1 MVDLAQYQELIV
13 RQQVEHL
20 EVFTGIETANRYTV
34 STVEGEELLH
44 AYEESGWLARL
55 FLKTHRPL
63 TLHIIDQEG
72 QPVLSASRGF
82 FWFLSHLHMQDG
94 ADRPIGSLRRR
105 LTFLNRKFNLE
116 DSSGATV
123 AEVRGRLL
131 RPNTFILYVDDT
143 EVARITKQWGGL
155 AKEAFSDADTFR
167 VQQDTRGRDQDFSLL
182 VLATAFA
189 IDLDFFEKGGGA
201 SFSMGG

>member
-1 MVDLAQYQELIV
+1 MVDLTQYQDLIV

-34 STVEGEELLH
+34 STPEGEELLH
-44 AYEESGWLARL
+44 AYEESGWMARL

-72 QPVLSASRGF
+72 QPVLSASRSF
-82 FWFLSHLHMQDG
+82 FWFLSHLHMRDG
-94 ADRPIGSLRRR
+94 TDRPIGSLRRR
-105 LTFLNRKFNLE
+105 LTFLNRKFSLE
-116 DSSGATV
+116 DSSGAPI

-131 RPNTFILYVDDT
+131 KPNTFILDVDGT